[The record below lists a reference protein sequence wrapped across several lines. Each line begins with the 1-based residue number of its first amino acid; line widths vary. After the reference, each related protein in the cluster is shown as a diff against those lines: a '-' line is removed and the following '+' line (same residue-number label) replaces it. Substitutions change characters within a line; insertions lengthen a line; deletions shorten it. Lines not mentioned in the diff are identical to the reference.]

1 MVYLNKCFI
10 CNRKN
15 CAFCCWVECSMVFR
29 SGKII
34 VLLKLPVCLLIFY
47 LLVPSITGRRVLK
60 SSPFIVDLSLSNF
73 SSVSF
78 CIMEWGSLLWH
89 IYTLR
94 LLFFYEL
101 YLLLLWNISFYLW
114 KHSLSCS
121 LFYLLLKYSLYL
133 IIKVHFVL
141 TFLILCF

>member
-1 MVYLNKCFI
+1 
-10 CNRKN
+10 
-15 CAFCCWVECSMVFR
+15 MVFR

-34 VLLKLPVCLLIFY
+34 VLLKPPVCLLILC
-47 LLVPSITGRRVLK
+47 LLVPSITGKRVLK
-60 SSPFIVDLSLSNF
+60 SSPLIVDLSLSNF
-73 SSVSF
+73 SSVIF
-78 CIMEWGSLLWH
+78 CIIERRPLLWG
-89 IYTLR
+89 IYTLA

-114 KHSLSCS
+114 KHFLSCS
-121 LFYLLLKYSLYL
+121 LFYLLLKYSLCL